1 MPLWLSSEAC
11 CSRMKRLHNAGV
23 LTLKSIRTLLDNIPP
38 SASLIRLWKKAEYDR
53 YFLEMETNH
62 ESC

>member
-1 MPLWLSSEAC
+1 MPLWQSSEA

-23 LTLKSIRTLLDNIPP
+23 LMLKLIRTLLDNIPP
-38 SASLIRLWKKAEYDR
+38 SESLIRLWKKAEYDR
-53 YFLEMETNH
+53 YFLKMETNH